1 MKWAAIVL
9 AGGRGSRLG
18 GVDKPAL
25 LVGGKSLLDR
35 AVDAADGADRVV
47 VVGPERPCSRPVTWT
62 REAEPGSGPVAAV
75 AAGLA
80 EVGAVDVVV
89 LLAADLPA
97 VTGEA
102 VSRVRAAAEP
112 AGAVLVDGE
121 GREQWL
127 LSAWP
132 AAALRAAFASP
143 GRGLY
148 STLGPLAPA
157 RVADTTGASADVDTP
172 EDLDRWR

>member
-1 MKWAAIVL
+1 MTWAAIVL

-18 GVDKPAL
+18 GLDKPAL
-25 LVGGKSLLDR
+25 AIGGATLLDR
-35 AVDAADGADRVV
+35 AVEAAAGAGRVV

-80 EVGAVDVVV
+80 VVGAVEVVV

-97 VTGEA
+97 VTSDA
-102 VSRVRAAAEP
+102 VALVRAAALP
-112 AGAVLVDGE
+112 AGAVLVDGD
-121 GREQWL
+121 GRDQWL

-132 AAALRAAFASP
+132 AAALRAAFAAP
-143 GRGLY
+143 GRGLHA
-148 STLGPLAPA
+148 TLGPLGPA
-157 RVADTTGASADVDTP
+157 RVADVAGASADVDTP
-172 EDLDRWR
+172 EDLARWR